1 MRHNLGTVE
10 VCESHVI
17 TRLRY
22 VRRQEMETSGSQT
35 LGQGLP
41 TKHLK
46 LEVYVV
52 SVSIKVNVQNGE
64 SVTKSTVSGVV

>member
-1 MRHNLGTVE
+1 MRHNLGQVE
-10 VCESHVI
+10 ICESRVI

-22 VRRQEMETSGSQT
+22 VHRLETGMLGSQN
-35 LGQGLP
+35 QEQAP
-41 TKHLK
+41 PMKHYR

-64 SVTKSTVSGVV
+64 SITKNTVSGVV